1 VTGRNI
7 AIHDITYEELSKIE
21 LGSWMPGEYEHV
33 HLATLREAL
42 ELAKENDM
50 NVQVE
55 LKGHHDDKN
64 FEENV
69 LAVINETGMHDNVMV
84 IAQDASRLKRIME
97 LDPTITKG
105 YCMVIAVGA
114 LDDIEYTDNITIE
127 ESYVTPEL
135 VRAMHEKGIK
145 VFCWTVDLDDTV
157 QYLVS
162 CDVDVIGTDN
172 PMLINNALDKADYS
186 GGISRAAHILMHMI
200 ANMDK

>member
-1 VTGRNI
+1 
-7 AIHDITYEELSKIE
+7 
-21 LGSWMPGEYEHV
+21 MPGDYEHV
-33 HLATLREAL
+33 RIATLREAL

-55 LKGHHDDKN
+55 LKGNPADKN

-84 IAQDASRLKRIME
+84 IAQDASRLQRIME

-114 LDDIEYTDNITIE
+114 LDEIEYTDNITIE
-127 ESYVTPEL
+127 ETYVTPEL

-172 PMLINNALDKADYS
+172 PTLITNALDKADYS
-186 GGISRAAHILMHMI
+186 GGFSRAAHILMHMI

>member
-1 VTGRNI
+1 
-7 AIHDITYEELSKIE
+7 
-21 LGSWMPGEYEHV
+21 MPGEYEHV
-33 HLATLREAL
+33 HICTLREAL

-55 LKGHHDDKN
+55 LKGHPADKN

-69 LAVINETGMHDNVMV
+69 IKVINETGMHDNVMI
-84 IAQDASRLKRIME
+84 IAQDASRLMRVME
-97 LDPTITKG
+97 IDPTITKG
-105 YCMVIAVGA
+105 YCMVIAVGD
-114 LDDIEYTDNITIE
+114 LNDIEYNDNITIE
-127 ESYVTPEL
+127 ETYVTPEL

-186 GGISRAAHILMHMI
+186 GGLSRAAHILMHMI